1 MRFRDHGLPDTA
13 TAAEIRDARGDHDII
28 FEQGDGAGLLKAS
41 LPGLQWRAVGGE
53 EVLSLWE
60 FSSIMLEPGMTLR
73 GDGTKHFGGYVPGL
87 APLMSA
93 WAEDR
98 RLASE
103 GFWAKRCPNKGA
115 WVADVHKLPSARA
128 GLQHSSVRRT
138 H

>member
-73 GDGTKHFGGYVPGL
+73 GDGTKHFGGHVPGL

-93 WAEDR
+93 WAEPGMSSR
-98 RLASE
+98 SLERHALTRHAV
-103 GFWAKRCPNKGA
+103 KG
-115 WVADVHKLPSARA
+115 P
-128 GLQHSSVRRT
+128 GEQFG
-138 H
+138 